1 MADSTKPAVVSH
13 ALGRNLR
20 FRISDN
26 LSGIAG
32 WNCTVNG
39 QWILLEYDYKS
50 GNLWGSIPKSIAAG
64 KHALE
69 LVVQDKTGNTN
80 IIKRNIQL

>member
-1 MADSTKPAVVSH
+1 
-13 ALGRNLR
+13 
-20 FRISDN
+20 
-26 LSGIAG
+26 
-32 WNCTVNG
+32 
-39 QWILLEYDYKS
+39 LLEYDYKS